1 MSIIMFPCFKQLQS
15 VVHKAVA
22 HSSSLEEEIKT
33 LKETT
38 EKAVREKEEAQCRV
52 DKDRA
57 ELCATLEKY
66 KVKMHC
72 LREHFFASKSS
83 HDSLFF
89 VVCLIPK

>member
-1 MSIIMFPCFKQLQS
+1 VFSTLLKQLQS
-15 VVHKAVA
+15 GVA

-38 EKAVREKEEAQCRV
+38 EKAVREKEEAQCRF

-57 ELCATLEKY
+57 ELCATLENY

-72 LREHFFASKSS
+72 LREHFFAPKSS

-89 VVCLIPK
+89 IVCLIPK

>member
-1 MSIIMFPCFKQLQS
+1 VFSTLLKQLQS
-15 VVHKAVA
+15 VVA

-38 EKAVREKEEAQCRV
+38 EKAVREKEAQCRV

-72 LREHFFASKSS
+72 LREHFFASKST